1 MLTALPPP
9 RCPPATVPFH
19 RPACRIV
26 LEQLQ
31 GPAGPTLNGATSYNE
46 QAYLD
51 LMDFLGAPM
60 KGEGGDEWLE
70 AVMRKNHA
78 LGERIAVP
86 YECRSWK
93 HSLS

>member
-1 MLTALPPP
+1 M
-9 RCPPATVPFH
+9 PFH
-19 RPACRIV
+19 HRACRIV

-70 AVMRKNHA
+70 ALMRKNHA
-78 LGERIAVP
+78 LGECIETP
-86 YECRSWK
+86 CECPAWK
-93 HSLS
+93 HSFSLERA